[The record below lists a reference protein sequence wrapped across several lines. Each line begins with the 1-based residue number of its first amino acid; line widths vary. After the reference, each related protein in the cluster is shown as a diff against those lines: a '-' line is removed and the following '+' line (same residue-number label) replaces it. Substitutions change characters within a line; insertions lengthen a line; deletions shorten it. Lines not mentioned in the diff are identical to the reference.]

1 MKANNNINIITNVN
15 SAYNDM
21 PRISAVFDYI
31 IEVKGK
37 FNYRQQQ
44 VFTSSKNENARLFL
58 ISAFAD
64 TAYLLSNE
72 EGRKLAIN
80 DKIVLLNETNEV
92 FTSNEHFGKVI
103 DIYGNAILP
112 VSQTISKTNDSVSSE
127 MFKLAHDLMKVQR
140 LNEQLYTGINAI
152 DLLIPIG
159 KGQRELI
166 IGDRQTGKTHIALNA
181 IINQAAKGTK
191 CIYVAIGQ
199 KRESISKI
207 YNTLNQHNALKN
219 TIIID
224 APANSA
230 YEQYLAPYVGM
241 AHAENISATDDA
253 LIIFDDLTKHANI
266 FREIALLSNKPVGK
280 EAMPGDMF
288 FAHSQL
294 LERAGSYKN
303 RKTITALPI
312 IQTVDGDITSLIAS
326 NVISIT
332 DGQIVTSAK
341 LFAKGILPAID
352 IDFSV
357 SRTGSSVQD
366 RTIAK
371 VAGVINKIYRKY
383 KRHLKLSMLDYELN
397 KEVSNLM
404 YKGKMVDKLFSQRG
418 YSLYSYN
425 FVLMMS
431 KIIQWSLIKNV
442 KDEQKALMFIDE
454 FINNC
459 AEGKKHFEIIKSNN
473 DYDDEI
479 MKNYFAFALQE
490 YSNYAN
496 LGWELQNEHS
506 FLPIQEKFLNEV
518 ALKLGDK

>member
-166 IGDRQTGKTHIALNA
+166 IGDRTN
-181 IINQAAKGTK
+181 
-191 CIYVAIGQ
+191 
-199 KRESISKI
+199 
-207 YNTLNQHNALKN
+207 
-219 TIIID
+219 
-224 APANSA
+224 
-230 YEQYLAPYVGM
+230 
-241 AHAENISATDDA
+241 
-253 LIIFDDLTKHANI
+253 
-266 FREIALLSNKPVGK
+266 
-280 EAMPGDMF
+280 
-288 FAHSQL
+288 
-294 LERAGSYKN
+294 
-303 RKTITALPI
+303 
-312 IQTVDGDITSLIAS
+312 
-326 NVISIT
+326 
-332 DGQIVTSAK
+332 
-341 LFAKGILPAID
+341 
-352 IDFSV
+352 
-357 SRTGSSVQD
+357 
-366 RTIAK
+366 
-371 VAGVINKIYRKY
+371 
-383 KRHLKLSMLDYELN
+383 
-397 KEVSNLM
+397 
-404 YKGKMVDKLFSQRG
+404 
-418 YSLYSYN
+418 
-425 FVLMMS
+425 
-431 KIIQWSLIKNV
+431 W
-442 KDEQKALMFIDE
+442 
-454 FINNC
+454 
-459 AEGKKHFEIIKSNN
+459 
-473 DYDDEI
+473 
-479 MKNYFAFALQE
+479 
-490 YSNYAN
+490 
-496 LGWELQNEHS
+496 
-506 FLPIQEKFLNEV
+506 
-518 ALKLGDK
+518 